1 LNYSTH
7 MHFEELGSRFL
18 TFAIIKKKP
27 ESTMF
32 PFGKKSSAAPP
43 SSTNASGSISLLD
56 DLADALIGAVAV
68 YGMAD
73 VRRLL
78 RAGQPP
84 LVGDPSLLEKAMKL
98 PIDRLEMMRILQAN
112 TQVLQSSGI
121 PTDLYLGLLQTFS
134 ASVVAT
140 EHQANW
146 LSIFKNQIPTEDDPL
161 FVAVFDD
168 DNSDKELVY
177 YIAVDRYVTIVN
189 KYRMRGVWG
198 NPTRRMRWF

>member
-1 LNYSTH
+1 MKNPVFVEVYSFITH
-7 MHFEELGSRFL
+7 HRPS
-18 TFAIIKKKP
+18 
-27 ESTMF
+27 STMF
-32 PFGKKSSAAPP
+32 PFGKKSSGAPP
-43 SSTNASGSISLLD
+43 SSSMTGSVSLLD
-56 DLADALIGAVAV
+56 ELADALIGAVAV

-98 PIDRLEMMRILQAN
+98 PIDRLEMMQILQAN

-189 KYRMRGVWG
+189 KNRMRGIWR
-198 NPTRRMRWF
+198 NPSRRMRWYF

>member
-1 LNYSTH
+1 
-7 MHFEELGSRFL
+7 
-18 TFAIIKKKP
+18 
-27 ESTMF
+27 MF
-32 PFGKKSSAAPP
+32 PFGKKSSGAPP
-43 SSTNASGSISLLD
+43 SSSMTGSVSLLD
-56 DLADALIGAVAV
+56 ELADALIGAVAV

-84 LVGDPSLLEKAMKL
+84 LLGDPLLEKAMKL

-189 KYRMRGVWG
+189 KYRMRGVWR
-198 NPTRRMRWF
+198 NPTRLMRWF

>member
-1 LNYSTH
+1 
-7 MHFEELGSRFL
+7 
-18 TFAIIKKKP
+18 
-27 ESTMF
+27 MF
-32 PFGKKSSAAPP
+32 PFGTTSSGAPP
-43 SSTNASGSISLLD
+43 SSASNGSVTLLD
-56 DLADALIGAVAV
+56 ELADALIGAVAV

-84 LVGDPSLLEKAMKL
+84 LLGDRALLDKATKL
-98 PIDRLEMMRILQAN
+98 PIDRLEMMQILQAN

-146 LSIFKNQIPTEDDPL
+146 LSIFKNQIPTQDDPV

-168 DNSDKELVY
+168 DSSDKELVY
-177 YIAVDRYVTIVN
+177 YIAVDRYADSEHGLCA
-189 KYRMRGVWG
+189 RDLERGRYG
-198 NPTRRMRWF
+198 GIPKAR

>member
-1 LNYSTH
+1 
-7 MHFEELGSRFL
+7 
-18 TFAIIKKKP
+18 
-27 ESTMF
+27 MF
-32 PFGKKSSAAPP
+32 PFGTTSSGAPP
-43 SSTNASGSISLLD
+43 SSPNASGSVTLLD

-84 LVGDPSLLEKAMKL
+84 MLGDRALLDKAMKL
-98 PIDRLEMMRILQAN
+98 PIDRLEMMQILQAN

-146 LSIFKNQIPTEDDPL
+146 LSIFKNQIPTQDDPV

-168 DNSDKELVY
+168 DHSDKELVY
-177 YIAVDRYVTIVN
+177 YIAVDRYAKSEHGHGLCTTDLE
-189 KYRMRGVWG
+189 RGPIGGTLRPNEWIL
-198 NPTRRMRWF
+198 T